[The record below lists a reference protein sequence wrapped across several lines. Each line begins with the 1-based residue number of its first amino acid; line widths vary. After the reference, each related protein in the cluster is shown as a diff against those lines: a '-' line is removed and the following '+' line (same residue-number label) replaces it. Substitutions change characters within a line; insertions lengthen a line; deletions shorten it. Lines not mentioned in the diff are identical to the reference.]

1 MHCRW
6 FNFICV
12 VYIVCFV
19 FVDFIS
25 LDVFFLA
32 DSCCFDPKILEIQPI
47 QRSVEGS
54 HRGEDPHVPP
64 SESAGRDPNVADLP
78 GNSSSLSCLEPRS
91 AIPSCL
97 AYQDMEHRE
106 EHDAPRPVAD
116 VGESLERK
124 RERHHHKHKKSRDNG
139 RQTEVGS
146 RARTERS
153 GTVASSDPPEPPISV
168 DLPVIVEPKTMEI
181 NKGASASLEKPSS
194 GSIPVMKDSP
204 RRAVE
209 HATSLQLKNASSIG
223 SGTPAADNEEGK
235 RSSPKRWPTLTG
247 GTHRKEQLKIQS
259 TPGRATSC
267 GLPKSKKV
275 TAPRVTKIMG
285 PKTKVGRPEGRE
297 TSVSKVAVCIPQAD
311 SLLGLITNTRKF
323 DHITPVLRD
332 QLHWLPIRQRII
344 FKIATFVRNSLH
356 GRGLIYLSRSCIPIS
371 VIGVRAHL
379 RSAARGHLATPR
391 TRTRR
396 FGPKSFRVSG
406 PAVWNSLPEDIAN
419 PELSLEHFKTG
430 LKTHL
435 FRLAYA

>member
-1 MHCRW
+1 MSMARGAHSTPNRPVVGFRSTSFRARSPDSDRSRRSRWSERSRSRSPSRRPRSRTETSCR
-6 FNFICV
+6 V
-12 VYIVCFV
+12 SRERYSSK
-19 FVDFIS
+19 D
-25 LDVFFLA
+25 A
-32 DSCCFDPKILEIQPI
+32 EERHQEIQPI

-78 GNSSSLSCLEPRS
+78 GNGSSLSCLEPRS

-97 AYQDMEHRE
+97 AYQDMEHRV

-124 RERHHHKHKKSRDNG
+124 RKRHHHKHKKSRDNG

-194 GSIPVMKDSP
+194 GSIPVTKDSP

-223 SGTPAADNEEGK
+223 SGTPAADNEGGE

-247 GTHRKEQLKIQS
+247 GTHGKEQLKIQS
-259 TPGRATSC
+259 TPGRAISC

-275 TAPRVTKIMG
+275 TVPRATKIMG
-285 PKTKVGRPEGRE
+285 PKTKVGRPEGKE
-297 TSVSKVAVCIPQAD
+297 TSVSKVTVCIPQAD
-311 SLLGLITNTRKF
+311 SLLAEQTLEANQALEAVRSRLQKQNARTWAVVAELEAEER
-323 DHITPVLRD
+323 RREA
-332 QLHWLPIRQRII
+332 QLHR
-344 FKIATFVRNSLH
+344 
-356 GRGLIYLSRSCIPIS
+356 
-371 VIGVRAHL
+371 VIQEAETNL
-379 RSAARGHLATPR
+379 RRLKELAS
-391 TRTRR
+391 
-396 FGPKSFRVSG
+396 PKK
-406 PAVWNSLPEDIAN
+406 DDM
-419 PELSLEHFKTG
+419 K
-430 LKTHL
+430 
-435 FRLAYA
+435 